1 MSNTDVNGVSIL
13 PFIQDSD
20 YVTFNLTGA
29 QDYLG
34 NLIQGY
40 QTWYISNASIQNDNN
55 PATEDATLLIINQP
69 PSSDAVTSYDSL
81 FYDLTFSASG
91 VFSYYATASGED
103 PNVVPST
110 GITQSVAQGY
120 FPPVPTFP
128 TESFFRGW
136 GKSNYFEGNADGTVY
151 RVETGS
157 GFSTDTLGNFN
168 TGSVEMDFDSSI
180 PYTSSIIPWFI
191 NAPASTYHALQNSSL
206 VGSLSGFAL
215 QMYTGSLTASAVP
228 IGPSFTVLEAP
239 TPELTTVL
247 QGPIFTPPPASLY
260 TQCSSTLTQ
269 FQQVNYFAGQITI
282 TCTDQ
287 SLQWFTNISY
297 QDGNGWITLS
307 ATSGTGDAIITVNV
321 ANDTSSQ
328 NSPLAP
334 RSATVTVNSLT
345 SPGNNY
351 SCTVTQQVYS
361 NNGYAPPIP

>member
-1 MSNTDVNGVSIL
+1 
-13 PFIQDSD
+13 
-20 YVTFNLTGA
+20 
-29 QDYLG
+29 
-34 NLIQGY
+34 
-40 QTWYISNASIQNDNN
+40 
-55 PATEDATLLIINQP
+55 
-69 PSSDAVTSYDSL
+69 
-81 FYDLTFSASG
+81 
-91 VFSYYATASGED
+91 
-103 PNVVPST
+103 
-110 GITQSVAQGY
+110 
-120 FPPVPTFP
+120 
-128 TESFFRGW
+128 
-136 GKSNYFEGNADGTVY
+136 
-151 RVETGS
+151 
-157 GFSTDTLGNFN
+157 
-168 TGSVEMDFDSSI
+168 
-180 PYTSSIIPWFI
+180 
-191 NAPASTYHALQNSSL
+191 
-206 VGSLSGFAL
+206 
-215 QMYTGSLTASAVP
+215 
-228 IGPSFTVLEAP
+228 
-239 TPELTTVL
+239 
-247 QGPIFTPPPASLY
+247 LY